1 MVKSDSELFNA
12 FGIET
17 IYDDYASFYNES
29 CSSNADRIRI
39 ASELS
44 TIHNKVKEREAE
56 LIAECQKVL
65 TILFDLIKDIQ
76 REELVGQNAKN
87 RVLNCLLSHFESN
100 NINSRLL
107 HQSLNNID
115 YLINEIDK
123 LSLEIDNNETDI
135 KIAVSKGRLQML
147 QSTFVNNHNHE
158 IALWRVTWK
167 IISGLYPEKLP
178 YFDELSEDE
187 RTELRSN
194 DSRVGAPPNKN
205 VPQDKVEQIVN
216 DLLENS
222 EGGVRVETSR
232 DGKKMM
238 FQVVHDKGKRKG
250 RANINQ
256 IFKYFEFAH
265 PNLLAISDR
274 QFVKR
279 IKKAVPEGMK

>member
-1 MVKSDSELFNA
+1 MVKSDSELFSA

-17 IYDDYASFYNES
+17 IYDDYTRFYNES

-44 TIHNKVKEREAE
+44 TIHNKVKERDAE

-147 QSTFVNNHNHE
+147 QSSFVNNHNHE

-167 IISGLYPEKLP
+167 IISGLYPVKLP

-187 RTELRSN
+187 KTELRSN
-194 DSRVGAPPNKN
+194 DSRVGAPPIED
-205 VPQDKVEQIVN
+205 VPQEKIEEIVRDCIKDKSNKRFIHQSGIQKGKANQSQIYEFIESNYPIMVK
-216 DLLENS
+216 
-222 EGGVRVETSR
+222 
-232 DGKKMM
+232 GKGAYP
-238 FQVVHDKGKRKG
+238 DKG
-250 RANINQ
+250 A
-256 IFKYFEFAH
+256 
-265 PNLLAISDR
+265 
-274 QFVKR
+274 VKR
-279 IKKAVPEGMK
+279 TIVRRIVKSLPDDMT